1 MRYLLRLLAIAICVT
16 FVVSAAPDSGPV
28 QSTALPRANIVMILA
43 DDLDQM
49 LNTID
54 TMPNLQA
61 LLVAQGMTFSH
72 SMVPVPVCCPAR
84 ASLLTG
90 QLVHNHR
97 IYANVPPIG
106 GFATAYANGL
116 ENATVATALHAAGYR
131 TALLGKYLN
140 GYPNADDPTY
150 IPPGWDEWFVPT
162 SDSAY
167 GSYDYTVNDNGTLIS
182 YGNTAQD
189 YVTDVLA
196 SEAVEWI
203 STTLSLSPTVPLF
216 ALVSVYAP
224 HSPANPAPR
233 HQSMFPDAQVPR
245 TPSFNE
251 ADMSDKPPH
260 MQGLPLLTETDI
272 QGIDALYRKRLQSMQ
287 AVDEVIGQLVATLQA
302 HGQLE
307 NTYIVFTSDNGLH
320 MGQHRLLPGKGRGY
334 EEDIRIP
341 LIVRGPGVPAG
352 TIRDDLASFAD
363 LAPTF
368 ADIAGTVMPTA
379 IDGRSL
385 LPLLQNVALASSWR
399 KAMFIEY
406 YYAPGESPDTAMG
419 GEPPDWPVQLPWG
432 NTFGSTDA
440 VRSPDD
446 VAVLDYSV
454 IRTAFYKFI
463 QPGTTYTR
471 ELYDMTADPYEL
483 ENRIWTADPLFVR
496 RLEAWMGSF
505 RTCSGDGCRDLEI
518 RPAPFGCDVV
528 AGIPEAECEALVAFY
543 NSTGGA
549 GWLQRDGWLVSNTPC
564 AWFGVT
570 CQSGHVVQLHL
581 PANELTGLLPDQLSV
596 LSALQKLTLAG
607 SAAGP
612 TNHLA
617 GGIPPALGSLASL
630 QLLDLSFN
638 QLSGSLPPEL
648 ATLTNLQTLNVA
660 GNQLNGTL
668 PETLT
673 GLALSTFH
681 FQGNDL
687 CIPNTPA
694 MLAWL
699 GGISN
704 LGSTG
709 VLCQLVLGHMADS
722 RVLTSGTLTYT
733 LSVQNQDVI
742 SMATDLLLSDTLP
755 AEVILISTDPPA
767 SEQGN
772 VLTWSVGNLIPGN
785 SYVARI
791 VVTAPSTRARLT
803 NKATA
808 SGQLGG
814 STFIQTSFTNDVLPW
829 ADFDGDRWVTELDIQ
844 MIGWCWRQ
852 SIGGICRPE
861 YRVDPDGDTDIVDLM
876 RAAASY
882 DR

>member
-1 MRYLLRLLAIAICVT
+1 M
-16 FVVSAAPDSGPV
+16 
-28 QSTALPRANIVMILA
+28 QSTALPRPNIVMILA

-150 IPPGWDEWFVPT
+150 IPPGWDEWFVPI

-233 HQSMFPDAQVPR
+233 HQSLFPDAQAPR

-260 MQGLPLLTETDI
+260 MQGLPLLDRDRHP
-272 QGIDALYRKRLQSMQ
+272 GHRRALSQALCNRCRLS
-287 AVDEVIGQLVATLQA
+287 DEMIGQLVATLQA

-307 NTYIVFTSDNGLH
+307 NTFIVFTSDNGLH
-320 MGQHRLLPGKGRGY
+320 MGQHRLFPGKGRGY

-352 TIRDDLASFAD
+352 TMRDDLASFAD

-368 ADIAGTVMPTA
+368 ADMAGTVMPTA

-399 KAMFIEY
+399 KAMY
-406 YYAPGESPDTAMG
+406 HRVLLCPRRKPG
-419 GEPPDWPVQLPWG
+419 
-432 NTFGSTDA
+432 
-440 VRSPDD
+440 
-446 VAVLDYSV
+446 Y
-454 IRTAFYKFI
+454 
-463 QPGTTYTR
+463 
-471 ELYDMTADPYEL
+471 
-483 ENRIWTADPLFVR
+483 
-496 RLEAWMGSF
+496 
-505 RTCSGDGCRDLEI
+505 GDGRRAARLAS
-518 RPAPFGCDVV
+518 PAPMGEHLRLDRR
-528 AGIPEAECEALVAFY
+528 GP
-543 NSTGGA
+543 
-549 GWLQRDGWLVSNTPC
+549 
-564 AWFGVT
+564 
-570 CQSGHVVQLHL
+570 QS
-581 PANELTGLLPDQLSV
+581 
-596 LSALQKLTLAG
+596 
-607 SAAGP
+607 
-612 TNHLA
+612 
-617 GGIPPALGSLASL
+617 
-630 QLLDLSFN
+630 
-638 QLSGSLPPEL
+638 
-648 ATLTNLQTLNVA
+648 
-660 GNQLNGTL
+660 
-668 PETLT
+668 
-673 GLALSTFH
+673 
-681 FQGNDL
+681 
-687 CIPNTPA
+687 
-694 MLAWL
+694 
-699 GGISN
+699 
-704 LGSTG
+704 
-709 VLCQLVLGHMADS
+709 
-722 RVLTSGTLTYT
+722 R
-733 LSVQNQDVI
+733 
-742 SMATDLLLSDTLP
+742 
-755 AEVILISTDPPA
+755 
-767 SEQGN
+767 
-772 VLTWSVGNLIPGN
+772 
-785 SYVARI
+785 
-791 VVTAPSTRARLT
+791 
-803 NKATA
+803 
-808 SGQLGG
+808 
-814 STFIQTSFTNDVLPW
+814 
-829 ADFDGDRWVTELDIQ
+829 
-844 MIGWCWRQ
+844 
-852 SIGGICRPE
+852 
-861 YRVDPDGDTDIVDLM
+861 
-876 RAAASY
+876 
-882 DR
+882 

>member
-1 MRYLLRLLAIAICVT
+1 
-16 FVVSAAPDSGPV
+16 
-28 QSTALPRANIVMILA
+28 
-43 DDLDQM
+43 
-49 LNTID
+49 
-54 TMPNLQA
+54 
-61 LLVAQGMTFSH
+61 
-72 SMVPVPVCCPAR
+72 
-84 ASLLTG
+84 
-90 QLVHNHR
+90 
-97 IYANVPPIG
+97 
-106 GFATAYANGL
+106 
-116 ENATVATALHAAGYR
+116 
-131 TALLGKYLN
+131 
-140 GYPNADDPTY
+140 
-150 IPPGWDEWFVPT
+150 
-162 SDSAY
+162 
-167 GSYDYTVNDNGTLIS
+167 
-182 YGNTAQD
+182 
-189 YVTDVLA
+189 
-196 SEAVEWI
+196 
-203 STTLSLSPTVPLF
+203 
-216 ALVSVYAP
+216 
-224 HSPANPAPR
+224 
-233 HQSMFPDAQVPR
+233 
-245 TPSFNE
+245 
-251 ADMSDKPPH
+251 
-260 MQGLPLLTETDI
+260 
-272 QGIDALYRKRLQSMQ
+272 
-287 AVDEVIGQLVATLQA
+287 
-302 HGQLE
+302 
-307 NTYIVFTSDNGLH
+307 
-320 MGQHRLLPGKGRGY
+320 
-334 EEDIRIP
+334 
-341 LIVRGPGVPAG
+341 
-352 TIRDDLASFAD
+352 
-363 LAPTF
+363 
-368 ADIAGTVMPTA
+368 
-379 IDGRSL
+379 
-385 LPLLQNVALASSWR
+385 
-399 KAMFIEY
+399 
-406 YYAPGESPDTAMG
+406 
-419 GEPPDWPVQLPWG
+419 
-432 NTFGSTDA
+432 
-440 VRSPDD
+440 
-446 VAVLDYSV
+446 
-454 IRTAFYKFI
+454 
-463 QPGTTYTR
+463 
-471 ELYDMTADPYEL
+471 
-483 ENRIWTADPLFVR
+483 
-496 RLEAWMGSF
+496 MGSF
-505 RTCSGDGCRDLEI
+505 RTCSGDGCRDLEV

-528 AGIPEAECEALVAFY
+528 AGIPQTECEALVAFF
-543 NSTGGA
+543 NSTGGSD
-549 GWLQRDGWLVSNTPC
+549 WLQRDGWLVSNTPC

-570 CQSGHVVQLHL
+570 CQSGHIVQLHL

-722 RVLTSGTLTYT
+722 RVVTSGTLTYT

-755 AEVILISTDPPA
+755 AGVILISTDPPA

-829 ADFDGDRWVTELDIQ
+829 ADFDGDRWVTESDIQ